1 MIEQNLVSIILPF
14 YNSQKFLDATIKS
27 VINQTYKN
35 WELFLINDGS
45 SDNSLE
51 IAVKYLKDKRFKLIS
66 YEKQRTSLFKKFR
79 D

>member
-1 MIEQNLVSIILPF
+1 MIEQNLYLLFYLSITHKI
-14 YNSQKFLDATIKS
+14 FLDATIKS

-51 IAVKYLKDKRFKLIS
+51 IAVKYLKTKGLN
-66 YEKQRTSLFKKFR
+66 
-79 D
+79 